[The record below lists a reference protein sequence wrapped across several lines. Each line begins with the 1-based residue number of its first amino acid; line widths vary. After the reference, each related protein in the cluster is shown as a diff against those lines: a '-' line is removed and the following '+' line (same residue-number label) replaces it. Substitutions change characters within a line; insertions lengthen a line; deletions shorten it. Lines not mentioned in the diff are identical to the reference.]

1 MSDKKQLKEAIKREY
16 AKCATDPVY
25 FLGKYGII
33 QHPVRG
39 KVNFNLYD
47 FQEKSLESFMKHDY
61 NIVLKARQLGL
72 STLTAGYAL
81 WMMTFQQDKNILVI
95 ATKQETAKNLVTKV
109 RVMHANL
116 PGWLKQPCVEDNK
129 LSLRYKNGSQIKA
142 VASSEESG
150 RSEALSL
157 LIIDEAAFIDKIDT
171 IWGAAQQTLATGGR
185 ALVISTPNGV
195 GNFFHKTWIGA
206 EDGTN
211 DFNFIKLH
219 WSVHP
224 ERGQEWRDEQDKL
237 LGPSLAAQECD
248 CDFITSGRGVIDGL
262 LLENLKE
269 TSVREPME
277 KRGIDSNYWIWQPP
291 NYTKNYVVSADV
303 SRGDGTDYSAF
314 HIIDVESLEQVAE
327 YKGKISTQDFGN
339 MLVNVASEYNNALL
353 VVENNNIGWAA
364 IQQVIDRE
372 YPNLFYTSKDLQ
384 YVDVQH
390 QITNKYRV
398 QERNM
403 VPGFS
408 TTQKT
413 RPLIVAKL
421 EEMFR
426 EESVVVH
433 SQRLIDELFVFIYN
447 GNRAEAMTGYNDDLV
462 MSYSI
467 LLWIRDT
474 AIRIQSERNE
484 LQSSMIGAIGNLN
497 ERTPIMTNDNR
508 PKSNPYEIDIKG
520 EKEDLTWLLG

>member
-262 LLENLKE
+262 LLEKMKE
-269 TSVREPME
+269 SSVREPIE

-462 MSYSI
+462 MSFAI
-467 LLWIRDT
+467 ALWVRDT
-474 AIRIQSERNE
+474 ALRLRAEGIELSKRAIQGIGQNSGIYTSEV
-484 LQSSMIGAIGNLN
+484 QK
-497 ERTPIMTNDNR
+497 ND
-508 PKSNPYEIDIKG
+508 SWEMDVKG
-520 EKEDLTWLLG
+520 EKEDLTWLIK

>member
-16 AKCATDPVY
+16 AKCATDPTY

-33 QHPVRG
+33 QHPVKG

-47 FQEKSLESFMKHDY
+47 FQEKSLKSFMKHDY

-116 PGWLKQPCVEDNK
+116 PAWLKQPCVEDNK

-195 GNFFHKTWIGA
+195 GNFFHKTWVGA
-206 EDGTN
+206 ENGTN

-224 ERGQEWRDEQDKL
+224 EREQEWRDEQDKL

-248 CDFITSGRGVIDGL
+248 CDFITSGRGVVDGL
-262 LLENLKE
+262 LLEQMKE
-269 TSVREPME
+269 SSVREPIE

-314 HIIDVESLEQVAE
+314 HIIDVETLEQVAE

-447 GNRAEAMTGYNDDLV
+447 GNRAEALKGYNDDLV
-462 MSYSI
+462 MSFAI
-467 LLWIRDT
+467 ALWVRDT
-474 AIRIQSERNE
+474 ALRLRAEGIELSKQAIQGIGQNSGVYTSEV
-484 LQSSMIGAIGNLN
+484 QK
-497 ERTPIMTNDNR
+497 ND
-508 PKSNPYEIDIKG
+508 SWEMDVKG
-520 EKEDLTWLLG
+520 EKEDLTWLIK

>member
-1 MSDKKQLKEAIKREY
+1 MENKKQLKEAIKREY
-16 AKCATDPVY
+16 AKCAQDPTY

-47 FQEKSLESFMKHDY
+47 FQEKSLKSFMEHDY

-171 IWGAAQQTLATGGR
+171 IWGASQQTLATGGR
-185 ALVISTPNGV
+185 ALIISTPNGV
-195 GNFFHKTWIGA
+195 GNFFHKTWVDAESGA
-206 EDGTN
+206 S

-224 ERGQEWRDEQDKL
+224 DREQEWRDEQDKL

-262 LLENLKE
+262 LLERMKE
-269 TSVREPME
+269 SSVREPME

-339 MLVNVASEYNNALL
+339 MLVNVATEYNNALL

-372 YPNLFYTSKDLQ
+372 YENLFYTSKDLQ

-390 QITNKYRV
+390 QMTNKYRA

-408 TTQKT
+408 TTSKT
-413 RPLIVAKL
+413 RPLIIAKL

-426 EESVVVH
+426 EESVNVH
-433 SQRLIDELFVFIYN
+433 SSRLIDELFVFIYN
-447 GNRAEAMTGYNDDLV
+447 GNRAEALVGYNDDLV
-462 MSYSI
+462 MSFAI
-467 LLWIRDT
+467 ALWVRDT
-474 AIRIQSERNE
+474 ALRLRSEGIELSKRAISGISQNPAVYKPEPNRNDSWE
-484 LQSSMIGAIGNLN
+484 M
-497 ERTPIMTNDNR
+497 DV
-508 PKSNPYEIDIKG
+508 KG
-520 EKEDLTWLLG
+520 EKEDLTWLIK

>member
-1 MSDKKQLKEAIKREY
+1 MSEQKKQIKEAIKREY
-16 AKCATDPVY
+16 TKCAQDPTY

-33 QHPVRG
+33 QHPVKG

-47 FQEKSLESFMKHDY
+47 FQEKALHSFMNSDY
-61 NIVLKARQLGL
+61 NVVLKARQLGL

-81 WMMTFQQDKNILVI
+81 WMMTFQHDKNILVI
-95 ATKQETAKNLVTKV
+95 ATKQDTAKNLVTKV

-116 PGWLKQPCVEDNK
+116 PAWLKQPCVEDNK
-129 LSLRYKNGSQIKA
+129 LSLRYRNGSQIKA

-171 IWGAAQQTLATGGR
+171 IWAASQQTLATGGK
-185 ALVISTPNGV
+185 ALIISTPNGV
-195 GNFFHKTWIGA
+195 GNFFHKVWTEA
-206 EDGTN
+206 ESGIN
-211 DFNFIKLH
+211 DFNFIRLH
-219 WSVHP
+219 WSLHP
-224 ERGQEWRDEQDKL
+224 DRDDEWRKEQDKL

-248 CDFITSGRGVIDGL
+248 CDFITSGRSVIDGL
-262 LLENLKE
+262 ILEKIREND
-269 TSVREPME
+269 VREPME
-277 KRGIDSNYWIWQPP
+277 RRGVDSNYWIWQPP

-314 HIIDVESLEQVAE
+314 HIIDVETLEQVAE
-327 YKGKISTQDFGN
+327 YRGKISTQDFGN
-339 MLVNVASEYNNALL
+339 MLVNVATEYNNALL

-372 YPNLFYTSKDLQ
+372 YENLFYTSKDLQ

-390 QITNKYRV
+390 QMTNKYRT

-413 RPLIVAKL
+413 RPLIIAKL

-426 EESVVVH
+426 EESVNVH

-447 GNRAEAMTGYNDDLV
+447 GNRAEALVGYNDDLV
-462 MSYSI
+462 MSFAI
-467 LLWIRDT
+467 ALWVRDT
-474 AIRIQSERNE
+474 ALRLRAEGIE
-484 LQSSMIGAIGNLN
+484 LSKQAISGISQNPAVYKPEPN
-497 ERTPIMTNDNR
+497 KND
-508 PKSNPYEIDIKG
+508 SWEMEVKG
-520 EKEDLTWLLG
+520 EKEDLTWLIK

>member
-16 AKCATDPVY
+16 TKCATDPVY

-47 FQEKSLESFMKHDY
+47 FQEKSLESFMQHDY

-81 WMMTFQQDKNILVI
+81 WMMTFQPDKNILVI

-195 GNFFHKTWIGA
+195 GNFFHKTWVGA

-224 ERGQEWRDEQDKL
+224 ERGQEWRNEQDKL

-269 TSVREPME
+269 SSVREPME

-339 MLVNVASEYNNALL
+339 MLVNVATEYNNALL

-390 QITNKYRV
+390 QMTNKYRV

-462 MSYSI
+462 MSFAI
-467 LLWIRDT
+467 ALWVRDT
-474 AIRIQSERNE
+474 ALRLRAEGIELSKQAIQGIGQNPGVYTSEV
-484 LQSSMIGAIGNLN
+484 QK
-497 ERTPIMTNDNR
+497 ND
-508 PKSNPYEIDIKG
+508 SWEMDVKG
-520 EKEDLTWLLG
+520 EKEDLTWLIK

>member
-16 AKCATDPVY
+16 AKCATDPTY

-33 QHPVRG
+33 QHPVKG

-47 FQEKSLESFMKHDY
+47 FQEKSLKSFMEHDY

-81 WMMTFQQDKNILVI
+81 WMMTFQPDKNILVI

-195 GNFFHKTWIGA
+195 GNFFHKTWVGA
-206 EDGTN
+206 ESGTN
-211 DFNFIKLH
+211 DFNFINLH

-262 LLENLKE
+262 LLEQMKE
-269 TSVREPME
+269 SSVREPME

-390 QITNKYRV
+390 QITNKYRS

-408 TTQKT
+408 TTSKT
-413 RPLIVAKL
+413 RPLIIAKL

-426 EESVVVH
+426 EESVMVH

-447 GNRAEAMTGYNDDLV
+447 GNRAEALKGYNDDLV
-462 MSYSI
+462 MSFAI
-467 LLWIRDT
+467 ALWVRDT
-474 AIRIQSERNE
+474 ALRLRSEGIELSKKAIQGIGQNPGIYTSEV
-484 LQSSMIGAIGNLN
+484 QK
-497 ERTPIMTNDNR
+497 ND
-508 PKSNPYEIDIKG
+508 SWEMDVKG
-520 EKEDLTWLLG
+520 EKEDLTWLIK

>member
-16 AKCATDPVY
+16 TKCATDPVY

-47 FQEKSLESFMKHDY
+47 FQEKSLQSFMQHDY

-81 WMMTFQQDKNILVI
+81 WMMTFQPDKNILVI

-195 GNFFHKTWIGA
+195 GNFFHKTWVGA

-224 ERGQEWRDEQDKL
+224 ERGQEWRNEQDKL

-269 TSVREPME
+269 SSVREPME

-339 MLVNVASEYNNALL
+339 MLVNVATEYNNALL

-462 MSYSI
+462 MSFAI
-467 LLWIRDT
+467 ALWVRDT
-474 AIRIQSERNE
+474 ALRLRAEGIELSKQAIQGIGQNPGVYTSEV
-484 LQSSMIGAIGNLN
+484 QK
-497 ERTPIMTNDNR
+497 ND
-508 PKSNPYEIDIKG
+508 SWEMDVKG
-520 EKEDLTWLLG
+520 EKEDLTWLIK

>member
-195 GNFFHKTWIGA
+195 GNFFHKTWVDA
-206 EDGTN
+206 ENGVN

-224 ERGQEWRDEQDKL
+224 EREQEWRDEQDKL

-248 CDFITSGRGVIDGL
+248 CDFITSGRGVVDGL
-262 LLENLKE
+262 LLEQMKE
-269 TSVREPME
+269 SSVREPIE

-314 HIIDVESLEQVAE
+314 HIIDVETLEQVAE

-426 EESVVVH
+426 EESVMVH

-462 MSYSI
+462 MSFAI
-467 LLWIRDT
+467 ALWVRDT
-474 AIRIQSERNE
+474 ALRLRAEGIELSKQAIQGIGQNSGVYTSEV
-484 LQSSMIGAIGNLN
+484 QK
-497 ERTPIMTNDNR
+497 ND
-508 PKSNPYEIDIKG
+508 SWEMDVKG
-520 EKEDLTWLLG
+520 EKEDLTWLIK

>member
-16 AKCATDPVY
+16 AKCATDPTY

-33 QHPVRG
+33 QHPVKG

-47 FQEKSLESFMKHDY
+47 FQEKSLKSFMEHDY

-195 GNFFHKTWIGA
+195 GNFFHKTWVGA
-206 EDGTN
+206 ENGTN

-224 ERGQEWRDEQDKL
+224 EREQEWRDEQDKL

-248 CDFITSGRGVIDGL
+248 CDFITSGRGVVDGL
-262 LLENLKE
+262 LLEQMKE
-269 TSVREPME
+269 SSVREPIE

-314 HIIDVESLEQVAE
+314 HIIDVETLEQVAE

-390 QITNKYRV
+390 QMSNKYRV

-462 MSYSI
+462 MSFAI
-467 LLWIRDT
+467 ALWVRDT
-474 AIRIQSERNE
+474 ALRLRAEGIELSKQAIQGIGQNSGVYTSEV
-484 LQSSMIGAIGNLN
+484 QK
-497 ERTPIMTNDNR
+497 ND
-508 PKSNPYEIDIKG
+508 SWEMDVKG
-520 EKEDLTWLLG
+520 EKEDLTWLIK

>member
-157 LIIDEAAFIDKIDT
+157 LIIDEAAFIEKIDT

-269 TSVREPME
+269 SSVREPIE

-447 GNRAEAMTGYNDDLV
+447 GNRAEAMQGYNDDLV
-462 MSYSI
+462 MSFAI
-467 LLWIRDT
+467 ALWVRDT
-474 AIRIQSERNE
+474 ALRLRSEGIELSKRAIQGIGQNPGIYTSEV
-484 LQSSMIGAIGNLN
+484 QK
-497 ERTPIMTNDNR
+497 ND
-508 PKSNPYEIDIKG
+508 SWEMDVKG
-520 EKEDLTWLLG
+520 EKEDLTWLIK

>member
-1 MSDKKQLKEAIKREY
+1 MEKKQLKEAIKREY
-16 AKCATDPVY
+16 AKCAQDPVY

-33 QHPVRG
+33 QHPVKG

-47 FQEKSLESFMKHDY
+47 FQEKSLNSFMKNDY
-61 NIVLKARQLGL
+61 NVVLKARQLGL

-157 LIIDEAAFIDKIDT
+157 LIIDEAAFIEKIDT

-269 TSVREPME
+269 SSVREPIE

-390 QITNKYRV
+390 QITNKYRS

-462 MSYSI
+462 MSFAI
-467 LLWIRDT
+467 ALWVRDT
-474 AIRIQSERNE
+474 ALRLRAEGIELSKRAIQGIGQNSGIYTSEV
-484 LQSSMIGAIGNLN
+484 QK
-497 ERTPIMTNDNR
+497 ND
-508 PKSNPYEIDIKG
+508 SWEMDVKG
-520 EKEDLTWLLG
+520 EKEDLTWLIK

>member
-16 AKCATDPVY
+16 TKCATDPVY

-47 FQEKSLESFMKHDY
+47 FQEKSLQSFMQHDY

-81 WMMTFQQDKNILVI
+81 WMMTFQPDKNILVI

-206 EDGTN
+206 ENGSN

-224 ERGQEWRDEQDKL
+224 ERGQEWRNEQDKL

-269 TSVREPME
+269 SSVREPME

-390 QITNKYRV
+390 QMTNKYRV

-462 MSYSI
+462 MSFAI
-467 LLWIRDT
+467 ALWVRDT
-474 AIRIQSERNE
+474 ALRLRAEGIELSKQAIQGIGQNPGVYTSEV
-484 LQSSMIGAIGNLN
+484 QK
-497 ERTPIMTNDNR
+497 ND
-508 PKSNPYEIDIKG
+508 SWEMDVKG
-520 EKEDLTWLLG
+520 EKEDLTWLIK

>member
-269 TSVREPME
+269 SSVREPME

-426 EESVVVH
+426 EESVMVH

-462 MSYSI
+462 MSFAI
-467 LLWIRDT
+467 ALWVRDT
-474 AIRIQSERNE
+474 ALRLRAEGIELSKQAIQGIGQNSGIYTSEV
-484 LQSSMIGAIGNLN
+484 QK
-497 ERTPIMTNDNR
+497 ND
-508 PKSNPYEIDIKG
+508 SWEMDVKG
-520 EKEDLTWLLG
+520 EKEDLTWLIK

>member
-16 AKCATDPVY
+16 AKCAQDPVY

-47 FQEKSLESFMKHDY
+47 FQEKSLESFMQHDY

-269 TSVREPME
+269 SSVREPME

-390 QITNKYRV
+390 QITNKYRS

-408 TTQKT
+408 TTSKT

-462 MSYSI
+462 MSFAI
-467 LLWIRDT
+467 ALWVRDT
-474 AIRIQSERNE
+474 ALRLRAEGIELSKQAIQGIGQNSGVYTSEV
-484 LQSSMIGAIGNLN
+484 QK
-497 ERTPIMTNDNR
+497 ND
-508 PKSNPYEIDIKG
+508 SWEMDVKG
-520 EKEDLTWLLG
+520 EKEDLTWLIK

>member
-16 AKCATDPVY
+16 TKCATDPVY

-47 FQEKSLESFMKHDY
+47 FQEKSLQSFMQHDY

-81 WMMTFQQDKNILVI
+81 WMMTFQPDKNILVI

-195 GNFFHKTWIGA
+195 GNFFHKTWVGA

-224 ERGQEWRDEQDKL
+224 ERGQEWRNEQDKL

-269 TSVREPME
+269 SSVREPME

-339 MLVNVASEYNNALL
+339 MLVNVATEYNNALL

-390 QITNKYRV
+390 QMTNKYRV

-413 RPLIVAKL
+413 RPLIIAKL

-447 GNRAEAMTGYNDDLV
+447 GNKAEALKGYNDDLV
-462 MSYSI
+462 MSFAI
-467 LLWIRDT
+467 ALWVRDT
-474 AIRIQSERNE
+474 ALRLRAEGIELSKQAIQGIGQNPGVYTSEV
-484 LQSSMIGAIGNLN
+484 QK
-497 ERTPIMTNDNR
+497 ND
-508 PKSNPYEIDIKG
+508 SWEMDVKG
-520 EKEDLTWLLG
+520 EKEDLTWLIK

>member
-1 MSDKKQLKEAIKREY
+1 MSDNKQLKEAIKREY

-171 IWGAAQQTLATGGR
+171 IWGAAQQTLATGGK

-269 TSVREPME
+269 SSVREPIE

-390 QITNKYRV
+390 QMTNKYRS

-426 EESVVVH
+426 EE
-433 SQRLIDELFVFIYN
+433 
-447 GNRAEAMTGYNDDLV
+447 
-462 MSYSI
+462 
-467 LLWIRDT
+467 
-474 AIRIQSERNE
+474 
-484 LQSSMIGAIGNLN
+484 
-497 ERTPIMTNDNR
+497 
-508 PKSNPYEIDIKG
+508 
-520 EKEDLTWLLG
+520 

>member
-157 LIIDEAAFIDKIDT
+157 LIIDEAAFIEKIDT

-269 TSVREPME
+269 SSVREPME

-390 QITNKYRV
+390 QMTNKYRS

-462 MSYSI
+462 MSFAI
-467 LLWIRDT
+467 ALWVRDT
-474 AIRIQSERNE
+474 ALRLRAEGIELSKRAIQGIGQNSGIYTSEV
-484 LQSSMIGAIGNLN
+484 QK
-497 ERTPIMTNDNR
+497 ND
-508 PKSNPYEIDIKG
+508 SWEMDVKG
-520 EKEDLTWLLG
+520 EKEDLTWLIK

>member
-47 FQEKSLESFMKHDY
+47 FQEKSLQSFMQHDY

-224 ERGQEWRDEQDKL
+224 EREQSWRDEQDKL

-269 TSVREPME
+269 SSVREPME

-390 QITNKYRV
+390 QITNKYRS

-408 TTQKT
+408 TTSKT

-462 MSYSI
+462 MSFAI
-467 LLWIRDT
+467 ALWVRDT
-474 AIRIQSERNE
+474 ALRLRSEGIELSKKAIQG
-484 LQSSMIGAIGNLN
+484 IGHNPGVYTSNT
-497 ERTPIMTNDNR
+497 ETNDSWEMDVR
-508 PKSNPYEIDIKG
+508 G
-520 EKEDLTWLLG
+520 EKEDLTWLIK

>member
-262 LLENLKE
+262 LLEKMKE
-269 TSVREPME
+269 SSVREPIE

-314 HIIDVESLEQVAE
+314 HIIDVETLEQVAE

-426 EESVVVH
+426 EESVMVH

-462 MSYSI
+462 MSFAI
-467 LLWIRDT
+467 ALWVRDT
-474 AIRIQSERNE
+474 ALRLRTEGIE
-484 LQSSMIGAIGNLN
+484 LTKKTLN
-497 ERTPIMTNDNR
+497 RMQDIDGLYTPDENKNDSWDWEVN
-508 PKSNPYEIDIKG
+508 KK
-520 EKEDLTWLLG
+520 KESLEWLL

>member
-224 ERGQEWRDEQDKL
+224 EREQEWRDEQDKL

-269 TSVREPME
+269 SSVREPME

-462 MSYSI
+462 MSFAI
-467 LLWIRDT
+467 ALWVRDT
-474 AIRIQSERNE
+474 ALRLRSEGIELSKKAIQGIGHNPGIYTSEV
-484 LQSSMIGAIGNLN
+484 QK
-497 ERTPIMTNDNR
+497 ND
-508 PKSNPYEIDIKG
+508 SWEMDVKG
-520 EKEDLTWLLG
+520 EKEDLTWLIK

>member
-1 MSDKKQLKEAIKREY
+1 MEDNKKQLKEAIKREY
-16 AKCATDPVY
+16 AKCAQDPTY

-47 FQEKSLESFMKHDY
+47 FQEKSLKSFMKHDY

-171 IWGAAQQTLATGGR
+171 IWGASQQTLATGGR
-185 ALVISTPNGV
+185 ALIISTPNGV

-224 ERGQEWRDEQDKL
+224 DREQDWRDDQDKL

-248 CDFITSGRGVIDGL
+248 CDFITSGRGVIDGI
-262 LLENLKE
+262 LLEKMKE
-269 TSVREPME
+269 SSIREPME
-277 KRGIDSNYWIWQPP
+277 KRGIDSNYWIWEPP

-390 QITNKYRV
+390 QMTNKYRA

-408 TTQKT
+408 TTSKT
-413 RPLIVAKL
+413 RPLIIAKL

-433 SQRLIDELFVFIYN
+433 SNRLIDELFVFIYS
-447 GNRAEAMTGYNDDLV
+447 GNRAEAMRGYNDDLV
-462 MSYSI
+462 MSFAI
-467 LLWIRDT
+467 ALWVRDT
-474 AIRIQSERNE
+474 ALRLRSEGVE
-484 LQSSMIGAIGNLN
+484 LSKRAISGISQNPAVYKQNLDK
-497 ERTPIMTNDNR
+497 ND
-508 PKSNPYEIDIKG
+508 SWEMDVKG
-520 EKEDLTWLLG
+520 EKEDLTWLIK

>member
-16 AKCATDPVY
+16 AKCAQDPTY

-47 FQEKSLESFMKHDY
+47 FQEKSLKSFMEHDY

-224 ERGQEWRDEQDKL
+224 EREQEWRDEQDKL

-269 TSVREPME
+269 SSVREPME

-314 HIIDVESLEQVAE
+314 HIIDVETLEQVAE

-390 QITNKYRV
+390 QITNKYRS

-408 TTQKT
+408 TTSKT

-462 MSYSI
+462 MSFAI
-467 LLWIRDT
+467 ALWVRDT
-474 AIRIQSERNE
+474 ALRLRSEGIELSKKAIQGIGHNPGIYTSEV
-484 LQSSMIGAIGNLN
+484 QK
-497 ERTPIMTNDNR
+497 ND
-508 PKSNPYEIDIKG
+508 SWEMDVKG
-520 EKEDLTWLLG
+520 EKEDLTWLIK

>member
-157 LIIDEAAFIDKIDT
+157 LIIDEAAFIEKIDT

-462 MSYSI
+462 MSFAI
-467 LLWIRDT
+467 ALWVRDT
-474 AIRIQSERNE
+474 ALRLRAEGIELSKRAIQGIGQNSGIYTSEV
-484 LQSSMIGAIGNLN
+484 QK
-497 ERTPIMTNDNR
+497 ND
-508 PKSNPYEIDIKG
+508 SWEMDVKG
-520 EKEDLTWLLG
+520 EKEDLTWLIK

>member
-262 LLENLKE
+262 LLEKMKE
-269 TSVREPME
+269 SSVREPIE

-314 HIIDVESLEQVAE
+314 HIIDVETLEQVAE

-390 QITNKYRV
+390 QMTNKYRV

-426 EESVVVH
+426 EESVMVH

-462 MSYSI
+462 MSFAI
-467 LLWIRDT
+467 ALWVRDT
-474 AIRIQSERNE
+474 ALRLRAEGIELSKQAIQGIGQNPGIYTSEVE
-484 LQSSMIGAIGNLN
+484 K
-497 ERTPIMTNDNR
+497 ND
-508 PKSNPYEIDIKG
+508 SWEMDVKG
-520 EKEDLTWLLG
+520 EKEDLTWLIK

>member
-1 MSDKKQLKEAIKREY
+1 MSDNKQLKEAIKKEY
-16 AKCATDPVY
+16 ARCATDPVY
-25 FLGKYGII
+25 FLGKYGVI
-33 QHPVRG
+33 QHPLKG

-47 FQEKSLESFMKHDY
+47 FQEKSLKSFMEHDY

-462 MSYSI
+462 MSFAI
-467 LLWIRDT
+467 ALWVRDT
-474 AIRIQSERNE
+474 ALRLRAEGIELSKRAIQGIGQNSGIYTSEV
-484 LQSSMIGAIGNLN
+484 QK
-497 ERTPIMTNDNR
+497 ND
-508 PKSNPYEIDIKG
+508 SWEMDVKG
-520 EKEDLTWLLG
+520 EKEDLTWLIK

>member
-1 MSDKKQLKEAIKREY
+1 MENKKQLKEAIKREY
-16 AKCATDPVY
+16 AKCAQDPTY

-33 QHPVRG
+33 QHPVKG

-47 FQEKSLESFMKHDY
+47 FQEKSLKSFMEHDY

-185 ALVISTPNGV
+185 ALIISTPNGV

-211 DFNFIKLH
+211 DFNFINLH

-224 ERGQEWRDEQDKL
+224 ERGQEWRDDQDKL

-262 LLENLKE
+262 LLEKMKE
-269 TSVREPME
+269 SSIREPME

-390 QITNKYRV
+390 QMTNKYRA

-408 TTQKT
+408 TTSKT
-413 RPLIVAKL
+413 RPLIIAKL

-426 EESVVVH
+426 EESVMVH

-462 MSYSI
+462 MSFAI
-467 LLWIRDT
+467 ALWVRDT
-474 AIRIQSERNE
+474 ALRLRSEGIELSKKAIQG
-484 LQSSMIGAIGNLN
+484 IGHNPGVYTSNT
-497 ERTPIMTNDNR
+497 ETND
-508 PKSNPYEIDIKG
+508 SWEMDVKG
-520 EKEDLTWLLG
+520 EKEDLTWLIK

>member
-16 AKCATDPVY
+16 AKCATDPTY

-33 QHPVRG
+33 QHPVKG

-195 GNFFHKTWIGA
+195 GNFFHKTWVGA
-206 EDGTN
+206 ENGTN

-224 ERGQEWRDEQDKL
+224 EREQEWRDEQDKL

-248 CDFITSGRGVIDGL
+248 CDFITSGRGVVDGL
-262 LLENLKE
+262 LLEQMKE
-269 TSVREPME
+269 SSVREPIE

-462 MSYSI
+462 MSFAI
-467 LLWIRDT
+467 ALWVRDT
-474 AIRIQSERNE
+474 ALRLRAEGIELSKQAIQG
-484 LQSSMIGAIGNLN
+484 I
-497 ERTPIMTNDNR
+497 
-508 PKSNPYEIDIKG
+508 
-520 EKEDLTWLLG
+520 

>member
-390 QITNKYRV
+390 QITNKYRS

-462 MSYSI
+462 MSFAI
-467 LLWIRDT
+467 ALWVRDT
-474 AIRIQSERNE
+474 ALRLRAEGIELSKQAIQGIGQNPGIYTSEVE
-484 LQSSMIGAIGNLN
+484 K
-497 ERTPIMTNDNR
+497 ND
-508 PKSNPYEIDIKG
+508 SWEMDVKG
-520 EKEDLTWLLG
+520 EKEDLTWLIK

>member
-16 AKCATDPVY
+16 AKCATDPTY

-33 QHPVRG
+33 QHPVKG

-47 FQEKSLESFMKHDY
+47 FQEKSLKSFMKHDY

-116 PGWLKQPCVEDNK
+116 PAWLKQPCVEDNK

-195 GNFFHKTWIGA
+195 GNFFHKTWVGA
-206 EDGTN
+206 ENGTN

-224 ERGQEWRDEQDKL
+224 EREQEWRDEQDKL

-262 LLENLKE
+262 LLEKLKE
-269 TSVREPME
+269 SSVREPIE

-314 HIIDVESLEQVAE
+314 HIIDVETLEQVAE

-426 EESVVVH
+426 EESVMVH

-462 MSYSI
+462 MSFAI
-467 LLWIRDT
+467 ALWVRDT
-474 AIRIQSERNE
+474 ALRLRAEGIELSKQAIQGIGQNSGVYTSEV
-484 LQSSMIGAIGNLN
+484 QK
-497 ERTPIMTNDNR
+497 ND
-508 PKSNPYEIDIKG
+508 SWEMDVKG
-520 EKEDLTWLLG
+520 EKEDLTWLIK

>member
-171 IWGAAQQTLATGGR
+171 IWGASQQTLATGGR

-390 QITNKYRV
+390 QITNKYRS

-408 TTQKT
+408 TTSKT

-462 MSYSI
+462 MSFAI
-467 LLWIRDT
+467 ALWVRDT
-474 AIRIQSERNE
+474 ALRLRAEGIELSKQAIQGIGQNPGIYTSEVE
-484 LQSSMIGAIGNLN
+484 K
-497 ERTPIMTNDNR
+497 ND
-508 PKSNPYEIDIKG
+508 SWEMDVKG
-520 EKEDLTWLLG
+520 EKEDLTWLIK

>member
-269 TSVREPME
+269 SSVREPME

-462 MSYSI
+462 MSFAI
-467 LLWIRDT
+467 ALWVRDT
-474 AIRIQSERNE
+474 ALRLRAEGIELSKRAIQGIGQNSGIYTSEV
-484 LQSSMIGAIGNLN
+484 QK
-497 ERTPIMTNDNR
+497 ND
-508 PKSNPYEIDIKG
+508 SWEMDVKG
-520 EKEDLTWLLG
+520 EKEDLTWLIK